1 MIHVLLT
8 RTPLYLR
15 DCSRFL
21 VRLACVKRAASVDSE
36 PGSNSRLNR
45 LAKYKRLEAT
55 HTADVLDHF
64 SFELK
69 LLTKLRPDIPLR
81 KRRCASST

>member
-1 MIHVLLT
+1 MT
-8 RTPLYLR
+8 N
-15 DCSRFL
+15 
-21 VRLACVKRAASVDSE
+21 AALKTTVSSTFE
-36 PGSNSRLNR
+36 PIDKDALKALSDKGKSDPK
-45 LAKYKRLEAT
+45 AEPT
-55 HTADVLDHF
+55 TDVLDHF